1 MCQTVRAIERI
12 RIAYKNEYGVQ
23 VYTFALDVN
32 DRSAVKD
39 MLSSLEAE
47 GVTIDVLINNAGV
60 SDTKRFLDYND
71 EDWDKIVDTNLKAL
85 GNVHKKLC
93 SI

>member
-1 MCQTVRAIERI
+1 
-12 RIAYKNEYGVQ
+12 
-23 VYTFALDVN
+23 
-32 DRSAVKD
+32 